1 MYKILREKI
10 LTFLF
15 RLRENT
21 IGVVRNYNLIRKS
34 PYERFQEESLENSYQ
49 TFKKYFA
56 NSLFF
61 KKNNG
66 LHFGINEAKKISSPG
81 DLFIELGVFQG
92 KSINTLS
99 SFLNKDIIYGFDS
112 FEGLKENWSGT
123 TAQTSTFDLKGKI
136 PKLNSNVKIIKGWIQ
151 ETLTNFLKEKN
162 QKVVFAHIDVDTYQT
177 TKFILKNLKP
187 YLESGSIIIFDE
199 MYNYPGWENNEYKAL
214 IEEFTEDYFDF
225 IAFSDFGQEA
235 IIKIR

>member
-61 KKNNG
+61 KKIMDYI
-66 LHFGINEAKKISSPG
+66 LELMKLKK
-81 DLFIELGVFQG
+81 
-92 KSINTLS
+92 
-99 SFLNKDIIYGFDS
+99 
-112 FEGLKENWSGT
+112 
-123 TAQTSTFDLKGKI
+123 
-136 PKLNSNVKIIKGWIQ
+136 
-151 ETLTNFLKEKN
+151 
-162 QKVVFAHIDVDTYQT
+162 
-177 TKFILKNLKP
+177 
-187 YLESGSIIIFDE
+187 
-199 MYNYPGWENNEYKAL
+199 
-214 IEEFTEDYFDF
+214 
-225 IAFSDFGQEA
+225 
-235 IIKIR
+235 

>member
-66 LHFGINEAKKISSPG
+66 LHFGINEAKK
-81 DLFIELGVFQG
+81 
-92 KSINTLS
+92 
-99 SFLNKDIIYGFDS
+99 
-112 FEGLKENWSGT
+112 
-123 TAQTSTFDLKGKI
+123 
-136 PKLNSNVKIIKGWIQ
+136 
-151 ETLTNFLKEKN
+151 
-162 QKVVFAHIDVDTYQT
+162 
-177 TKFILKNLKP
+177 
-187 YLESGSIIIFDE
+187 
-199 MYNYPGWENNEYKAL
+199 
-214 IEEFTEDYFDF
+214 
-225 IAFSDFGQEA
+225 
-235 IIKIR
+235 